1 MHTPRR
7 MSAAP
12 AATAMP
18 IIAEVGSPLCEAG
31 FCSDDVDSR
40 ASPEVVVSVGSDPL
54 PPEDVRVDLA
64 APVVVAVFDAGAVIS
79 YPFSSQYRR

>member
-1 MHTPRR
+1 

-18 IIAEVGSPLCEAG
+18 IIAEVGSPLCDAG
-31 FCSDDVDSR
+31 FCSGDVDSR
-40 ASPEVVVSVGSDPL
+40 APPIVVSVGSDPL
-54 PPEDVRVDLA
+54 PPDDVRVDLA